1 MATLQ
6 QVHIILQQLHKQS
19 EGTRVAINTI
29 TELLQKTPESVQTQ
43 VQLLNDLGF
52 AIMSKDGHFVSLTET
67 GLLANVELH
76 HLR

>member
-6 QVHIILQQLHKQS
+6 QVHIVLQQLHKES
-19 EGTRVAINTI
+19 EEPRVAINTI

-52 AIMSKDGHFVSLTET
+52 AVISRDGHFVSLTET
-67 GLLANVELH
+67 GILANVEVL

>member
-6 QVHIILQQLHKQS
+6 QVHIILQQLHRDGPGSK
-19 EGTRVAINTI
+19 VAINTI

-52 AIMSKDGHFVSLTET
+52 AILSRDGHYVSLTET
-67 GLLANVELH
+67 GALANVEVLPV
-76 HLR
+76 R